1 MSGFGNKVYLLLSI
15 LVFIVADNS
24 QPAYG
29 FERACMHG
37 LVRSPAILQL
47 AKFERAKIRN
57 DHLNISFI
65 GHAVFFIE
73 TPGGTSLATDYNGL
87 HTPPYVP
94 DIVTMNPSAGT
105 HYDDR
110 PDPAIKFPLIG
121 SNPDGSVATVD
132 IRYKDMRVYNVP
144 TNVWKL
150 KEVLHSDSSVFVME
164 SAGICI
170 AHLGHLHHALGK
182 KQLDLMG
189 RIDILMVPI
198 DGYATMSHEEVMKV
212 IADVKPKLILPMHY
226 HFPGSKQEFTELAA
240 PHYRIKEL
248 KTPVF
253 QISRRDLPKKTEV
266 LFLPSHYGDTLPSVD
281 TP

>member
-1 MSGFGNKVYLLLSI
+1 
-15 LVFIVADNS
+15 
-24 QPAYG
+24 
-29 FERACMHG
+29 
-37 LVRSPAILQL
+37 
-47 AKFERAKIRN
+47 
-57 DHLNISFI
+57 
-65 GHAVFFIE
+65 
-73 TPGGTSLATDYNGL
+73 
-87 HTPPYVP
+87 
-94 DIVTMNPSAGT
+94 
-105 HYDDR
+105 
-110 PDPAIKFPLIG
+110 
-121 SNPDGSVATVD
+121 
-132 IRYKDMRVYNVP
+132 MRVYNVP